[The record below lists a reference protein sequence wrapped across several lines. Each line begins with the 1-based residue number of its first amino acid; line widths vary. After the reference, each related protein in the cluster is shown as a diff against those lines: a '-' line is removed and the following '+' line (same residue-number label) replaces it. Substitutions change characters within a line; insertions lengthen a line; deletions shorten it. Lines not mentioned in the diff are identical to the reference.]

1 MCKWYVL
8 YLLSLLWRRSGG
20 TLPLSVGKL
29 THLNARSRLS
39 LWFEDRSRVTFPS
52 KWRIACC
59 IFSSAWNYLKVCSIA
74 KNSEKNLCVVKIFSD
89 IAYKVCNLQKTMRG
103 FRDRSNTVAIISDD
117 QRIDAYWRLDRRLTT
132 FNHIRL
138 ALLIYHQLPTTN
150 SFRIIQPPGLK
161 RLRNCRLHFRRWLA
175 LQTVWLLQI

>member
-1 MCKWYVL
+1 MPQSMSKTAFLDKVGTSFNFYKFTYWLYCSESCIFAIRIYILYYVLLLSTLGSWYMCKWYVL

-59 IFSSAWNYLKVCSIA
+59 IFSSAWIYLKVCSIA
-74 KNSEKNLCVVKIFSD
+74 NNSEKNMCVVKFFSD
-89 IAYKVCNLQKTMRG
+89 IAYKVCNLQKKWATRQHRT
-103 FRDRSNTVAIISDD
+103 FFATLKKSSASD
-117 QRIDAYWRLDRRLTT
+117 
-132 FNHIRL
+132 
-138 ALLIYHQLPTTN
+138 TN
-150 SFRIIQPPGLK
+150 S
-161 RLRNCRLHFRRWLA
+161 
-175 LQTVWLLQI
+175 V

>member
-8 YLLSLLWRRSGG
+8 YLLSLLWRRSEG

-59 IFSSAWNYLKVCSIA
+59 IFSSAWIYLKVCSIA
-74 KNSEKNLCVVKIFSD
+74 NNSEKNMCVVKFFSD

-103 FRDRSNTVAIISDD
+103 FRDRSNTVHVDFCSFLKGRNQVESIVENPMSTQA
-117 QRIDAYWRLDRRLTT
+117 RIRSPC
-132 FNHIRL
+132 FIVNHIKLYRL
-138 ALLIYHQLPTTN
+138 
-150 SFRIIQPPGLK
+150 
-161 RLRNCRLHFRRWLA
+161 CRS
-175 LQTVWLLQI
+175 